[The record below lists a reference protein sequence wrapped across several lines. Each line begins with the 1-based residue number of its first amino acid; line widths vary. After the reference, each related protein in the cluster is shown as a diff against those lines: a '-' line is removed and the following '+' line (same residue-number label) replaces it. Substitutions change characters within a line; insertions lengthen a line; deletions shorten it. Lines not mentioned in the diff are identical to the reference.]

1 MTINCVE
8 RMLYTV
14 FALFMSEEIAG
25 VLASFMSKAG

>member
-14 FALFMSEEIAG
+14 FVLFMSEEIADAF
-25 VLASFMSKAG
+25 ASFMSG